1 MRNKLSSTIANL
13 FSRRKIAGWIIVG
26 SGILIGLVTYF
37 FGAGL
42 NWSSQTKPIVVQP
55 TVAQFY
61 YFHNLSWLKKYPLV
75 KIERINDGDTFEV
88 FLNGKRERVRL
99 LGINTP
105 EIESQYRHRECFG
118 PEASKRGKQLLT
130 NQKVYLIKDPNVPNR
145 GRYGRLLRYAVRE
158 DGLFYNAEMV
168 WEGYAFEYS
177 PKGQHFNY
185 ENLFKQLE
193 SQARNKK
200 RGLWGKCKT

>member
-1 MRNKLSSTIANL
+1 MKNKLSSIITNL
-13 FSRRKIAGWIIVG
+13 FSRRKIAGWVIIG
-26 SGILIGLVTYF
+26 LGILIGLAAYF
-37 FGAGL
+37 LGIGL
-42 NWSSQTKPIVVQP
+42 NWSNQAEP
-55 TVAQFY
+55 TVVRPTVSQFY

-75 KIERINDGDTFEV
+75 KIEKINDGDTFEV

-105 EIESQYRHRECFG
+105 EVEGPYRHQECFG
-118 PEASKRGKQLLT
+118 PEASRRGKQLLT
-130 NQKVYLIKDPNVPNR
+130 NQKVYLIKDPNVPDR

-158 DGLFYNAEMV
+158 DGLFYNAEMI

-177 PKGQHFNY
+177 PKNQHFGY

-193 SQARNKK
+193 TQARNKK
-200 RGLWGKCKT
+200 RGLWGKCQT